1 MVYAL
6 GFIFLFTIGGLTGVV
21 LANASLDIAFHD
33 SYYVVAQ
40 MGLLSGDRYL
50 EIDYMLETIF
60 LNLNLLLCLY
70 YLGFFIP
77 LDVKMLL
84 KVNNSKNSERFVFNK
99 FENTDIQSAENF
111 LGFSETIR
119 QLSFDNIGNVKK
131 QKINSSFFKW
141 LAGVIDGDGNF
152 DLRSLKSKTGKT
164 KKLKAIRIKLHNRD
178 IRILTRIQ
186 NVLHMGR
193 INSDRVGPYSLY
205 IVSDLES
212 MKYIIENINGY
223 IRIKIP
229 GFIESCKLYNIP
241 YKEANYNIE
250 KNDPYF
256 SGLVD
261 TDGSIVFNY
270 SGNRIEC
277 NLEFKYNEYT
287 SKLNFNE
294 VIPFCKPYKLLRLNK
309 NNQVRNKIFQSIS
322 FKFQNVQGMIHVYNY
337 FMLNRLYSDFKFYRI
352 SKIKEFIPIR
362 SYQNKPLN
370 SIEFKIYSKFIL
382 KWIQYKNPIW
392 VKVPFI
398 KKIMI

>member
-1 MVYAL
+1 M
-6 GFIFLFTIGGLTGVV
+6 T
-21 LANASLDIAFHD
+21 
-33 SYYVVAQ
+33 YYVVAQ
-40 MGLLSGDRYL
+40 MGLLFGDRYL
-50 EIDYMLETIF
+50 EIDYMLETMF
-60 LNLNLLLCLY
+60 LNLNLLLYLY

-77 LDVKMLL
+77 LDAKMLL
-84 KVNNSKNSERFVFNK
+84 EVNNSENGKRFVFNK
-99 FENTDIQSAENF
+99 FEDTDIQSAENF
-111 LGFSETIR
+111 SGFSETIR
-119 QLSFDNIGNVKK
+119 QLSYSKAGNVKK

-152 DLRSLKSKTGKT
+152 DLRSLKSKTGNT

-193 INSDRVGPYSLY
+193 INSNRVGPYSLY
-205 IVSDLES
+205 IVSDLEN
-212 MKYIIENINGY
+212 MKYILENINGY

-229 GFIESCKLYNIP
+229 GFVESCRLYNIP
-241 YKEANYNIE
+241 YKEAKYNIE

-287 SKLNFNE
+287 SKLNFDE

-309 NNQVRNKIFQSIS
+309 KNQTRNKIFQSIS

-370 SIEFKIYSKFIL
+370 SIEFNIYSKFIL